1 MVVKA
6 GLHTI
11 GGFSAHA
18 GQSQL
23 LAWAKHIGGDPLFY
37 LVHGEPVALNAMADL
52 LTANGIQCQ
61 VAEAGARVEL

>member
-6 GLHTI
+6 GIHTI

-37 LVHGEPVALNAMADL
+37 LVHGEPVALNALAEQ
-52 LTANGIQCQ
+52 LTANGMQCQ
-61 VAEAGARVEL
+61 VAGAGDTVEL